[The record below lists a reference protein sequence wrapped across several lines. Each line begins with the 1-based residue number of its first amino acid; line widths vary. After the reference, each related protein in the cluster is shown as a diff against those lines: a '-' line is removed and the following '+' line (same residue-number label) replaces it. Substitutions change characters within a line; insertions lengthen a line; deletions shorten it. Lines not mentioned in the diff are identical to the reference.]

1 MKRLINKLTFALLI
15 FSMLLS
21 LGACINSKRKQE
33 KIKDTF
39 SSFDNAHDYVFVT
52 HSPNC
57 LYIGENVIDMDQ
69 LTWQGRKCA
78 YIGTATDCAYF
89 FTHCEQSD
97 SEIELLCFSYQTLE
111 LSLVTTIEAQN
122 NVLDADYY
130 HGEIYFTVKAT
141 SDEDGGSYLIYNP
154 LTQENRIEGAGA
166 VSSDMFR
173 DFVTDEYI
181 IINDS
186 NKNKARII
194 NKQTGEEKAVGYPLL
209 KTCEQGKKIYALGD
223 VYLCNGPMDAYEKNG
238 EIYLVYIYL
247 VDGFL
252 GYPCYAYVMK
262 YDFDSHTMAYYTSV
276 YMENFP
282 EGGLRHFVIPE

>member
-1 MKRLINKLTFALLI
+1 MKKLIYKLTFALLT
-15 FSMLLS
+15 FSLLLS

-33 KIKDTF
+33 KIKETF
-39 SSFDNAHDYVFVT
+39 SSFDNAQDYVFVT

-57 LYIGENVIDMDQ
+57 LYVGENVIDMDQ

-89 FTHCEQSD
+89 FAYCEQSD
-97 SEIELLCFSYQTLE
+97 SEIELLRLSYQTLE
-111 LSLVTTIEAQN
+111 LSLVTAIEAQN
-122 NVLDADYY
+122 KILDADYY
-130 HGEIYFTVKAT
+130 HGELYFTVKAA
-141 SDEDGGSYLIYNP
+141 SDGGDVSYLIYNT
-154 LTQENRIEGAGA
+154 LTQESRIGDAKT
-166 VSSDMFR
+166 VSNDMFR

-181 IINDS
+181 ITDETD
-186 NKNKARII
+186 KNMARII

-238 EIYLVYIYL
+238 EIFLVYIYL

-282 EGGLRHFVIPE
+282 EGGLMHFIIPE